1 MFKMTLKRYKVY
13 VYNKIYYTRDYYEVN
28 AKDLVDAIGIAV
40 QRLIDKTSHGL
51 DEWEITE
58 VKRIKE
64 D

>member
-1 MFKMTLKRYKVY
+1 MTLKRYKVY
-13 VYNKIYYTRDYYEVN
+13 VYNKIYYSRDWET
-28 AKDLVDAIGIAV
+28 AKDLVDAIGVAV
-40 QRLIDKTSHGL
+40 QRLIDETSHGL

>member
-1 MFKMTLKRYKVY
+1 MTLKRYKVY

-40 QRLIDKTSHGL
+40 QQLIDETSHGL